1 MNYYIDFQGTCWLV
15 QYLNI
20 MNVDYDKN
28 TFYKFLALNRFLRYK
43 KCIELIKNKTFL
55 DNKPYLF
62 LQLMNFDGSFF
73 DIEDILQYEI
83 IGDLNEELTDEKIL
97 SNNERT
103 TMILLEMYEND
114 LDYESIIFQNFF
126 NVFGNLT
133 IIKSKSQNEYS
144 FLTFL
149 PELKSGCYELTN
161 SSLLYDKNKYIFNSL
176 NSPLEFI
183 DKELSLNKKVLI
195 SLDLGKSIYIDNT
208 LMFPGNI
215 SEDTLEKFLNIDN
228 HYYIIVDKVLE
239 NGKKYYKAFS
249 GYNDTNELCL
259 IEEKYLKMYINHIIC
274 DKIISEKNE
283 KIDIFEFEEC
293 S

>member
-15 QYLNI
+15 QYLNF

-55 DNKPYLF
+55 DSKPYLF

-73 DIEDILQYEI
+73 DIEDMLQYEI
-83 IGDLNEELTDEKIL
+83 IGDINEELTDEKIL

-114 LDYESIIFQNFF
+114 LDYEKIIFQNLF

-133 IIKSKSQNEYS
+133 FIKSKSQHEHS

-161 SSLLYDKNKYIFNSL
+161 SSLLYDNNKYIFNSL
-176 NSPLEFI
+176 NNPLEFI

-215 SEDTLEKFLNIDN
+215 SEDTLEKFLSIDN
-228 HYYIIVDKVLE
+228 HYYII
-239 NGKKYYKAFS
+239 
-249 GYNDTNELCL
+249 
-259 IEEKYLKMYINHIIC
+259 I
-274 DKIISEKNE
+274 DKICVI
-283 KIDIFEFEEC
+283 
-293 S
+293 